1 MDNTLSQE
9 KPPPSF
15 VRRWIKII
23 GKILMW
29 FIIITWKHTNISYN
43 DAAPAFYKAI
53 VAAEDQRFYQHSG
66 FDWVELEKARQAAE
80 RNPRKPMRGASTIT
94 QQTAKNLFLPPV
106 RNIIRKGF
114 EAYYTVLI
122 ELLWSKQRI
131 LEMYGNIVELA
142 PGIYGVEE
150 GARYHFHKS
159 AKQLSRREAALLA
172 SVLINPQRW
181 SASKPSGFINRR
193 ADRILRQMDGIPV
206 DTEEEPDE

>member
-1 MDNTLSQE
+1 
-9 KPPPSF
+9 
-15 VRRWIKII
+15 
-23 GKILMW
+23 
-29 FIIITWKHTNISYN
+29 
-43 DAAPAFYKAI
+43 
-53 VAAEDQRFYQHSG
+53 
-66 FDWVELEKARQAAE
+66 
-80 RNPRKPMRGASTIT
+80 MRGASTIT

-142 PGIYGVEE
+142 PGVYGIEE

-172 SVLINPQRW
+172 SVLINPQRL

-193 ADRILRQMDGIPV
+193 ADHILRQMDGIPV
-206 DTEEEPDE
+206 DTEEEPVE